1 MPESKRILFCT
12 DFSEN
17 ARIAF
22 NFAID
27 EAARSPSS
35 DLFLLHVLP
44 PPDATYWKPYIYQ
57 LDDQV
62 DKKAKDEFEQK
73 VQQEYAS
80 SIPANTTFKPI
91 FRVGKPD
98 QEILKAAQELQV
110 DLVVLGRQGRGAL
123 QTFFFGSIASKVVQ
137 KAACPVLVIPPKAT
151 K

>member
-17 ARIAF
+17 ARLAF
-22 NFAID
+22 NFALD
-27 EAARSPSS
+27 EATRTPAS

-57 LDDQV
+57 LGDEIDQ
-62 DKKAKDEFEQK
+62 KAKDEFDQK

-80 SIPANTTFKPI
+80 RIPENTKFQPI

-98 QEILKAAQELQV
+98 QEILKAAQELHV

-137 KAACPVLVIPPKAT
+137 KATCPVLVIPPKPT